1 MSESVSWNPNTNCRR
16 KLFIYV
22 VPHIIVTKAKVL
34 NFKVGEGTIADGKKV
49 WTSVLVDAVE
59 GVTGAEFKGQ
69 QYRPT
74 LKAKKCTL
82 KCPSHGVWITAGV
95 ETSAIKRGVD
105 IKFELDRPKELCPC
119 GEWKL
124 IKFLYWD

>member
-34 NFKVGEGTIADGKKV
+34 NFNVGEGTIADGKKV

-59 GVTGAEFKGQ
+59 GVTVHVKYACILLHSFSDKNRESC
-69 QYRPT
+69 R
-74 LKAKKCTL
+74 
-82 KCPSHGVWITAGV
+82 
-95 ETSAIKRGVD
+95 IK
-105 IKFELDRPKELCPC
+105 
-119 GEWKL
+119 
-124 IKFLYWD
+124 